1 MGYKQRTMWIPFGV
15 IMAISGKSFLSTGAG
30 KMFEVNGGAT
40 SMIFPQVMLGF
51 NQTGL
56 DPIVPCEQMPH
67 PSSSVIP
74 WGMPRFSPRFLRLW
88 TNFLLDAEPGS
99 KPHWWYSFVWKWD
112 APPNLVLQKLTFSV
126 IVAINWGTLQA
137 KTHPNIMLSLI
148 SSLHISSICYK
159 IVLIFFFI
167 CLLAHHSVD
176 YTYKYTYTYIYI
188 ATDTH
193 LERIFF
199 HFFFALRTWHEIS
212 T

>member
-1 MGYKQRTMWIPFGV
+1 LR
-15 IMAISGKSFLSTGAG
+15 ANAASFFFCNS
-30 KMFEVNGGAT
+30 MRYAT
-40 SMIFPQVMLGF
+40 VF
-51 NQTGL
+51 
-56 DPIVPCEQMPH
+56 
-67 PSSSVIP
+67 SS
-74 WGMPRFSPRFLRLW
+74 FSPAV
-88 TNFLLDAEPGS
+88 NQFLLDAEPGS

-176 YTYKYTYTYIYI
+176 YTYKYTYTYIYSDGHPLR
-188 ATDTH
+188 TY
-193 LERIFF
+193 FF
-199 HFFFALRTWHEIS
+199 HFFLHLERGTKSALRT
-212 T
+212 